1 MENIMR
7 LLSII
12 TVILLALVLFWVI
25 MFAVVCVPTIKPAQ
39 AEVAATGSACSQAGC
54 AYTRNQRQTL
64 VACDNRRD
72 GHEFRAQGVTQNGE
86 QWTVRDGNGVNPG
99 CGRTNPHRGGEF
111 VHIRGGYPGHWTAW
125 RPA

>member
-7 LLSII
+7 KLAII
-12 TVILLALVLFWVI
+12 TAILLALVLFWVA
-25 MFAVVCVPTIKPAQ
+25 MFATVCVPAIKPAK
-39 AEVAATGSACSQAGC
+39 AAVTATGTACSAAGC

-72 GHEFRAQGVTQNGE
+72 GHEFRAQGITRGGE

-99 CGRTNPHRGGEF
+99 CGRTNPHDGGKF
-111 VHIRGGYPGHWTAW
+111 VSIRGGYPGHWTGW